1 MILKHCCKIWHAHGR
16 RLMKLHLTT
25 ANDKQLITGYSNVL
39 GKSWVEVNK
48 KRYEYSLIVLPDEL
62 ITNWQVTDFSN
73 LNTSNFEE
81 IALLS
86 PTKLKLEV
94 VLLGTGSK
102 HQFAHPRLSR
112 CLTDA
117 GISVEYMATDAACRT
132 YNFLMAEGR
141 AVAAAL
147 II

>member
-1 MILKHCCKIWHAHGR
+1 
-16 RLMKLHLTT
+16 MKLHLTT
-25 ANDKQLITGYSNVL
+25 ATDKQLITGYSNE
-39 GKSWVEVNK
+39 STMPWVEVNK
-48 KRYEYSLIVLPDEL
+48 QRYEHSLIVLPNEIL
-62 ITNWQVTDFSN
+62 TNWQVADFSS
-73 LNTSNFEE
+73 LSAESFEFIARLSNTQF
-81 IALLS
+81 
-86 PTKLKLEV
+86 KLEV
-94 VLLGTGSK
+94 VLLGSGSQ
-102 HQFAHPRLSR
+102 HRFAHPRLSR

>member
-1 MILKHCCKIWHAHGR
+1 
-16 RLMKLHLTT
+16 MKLHLTT
-25 ANDKQLITGYSNVL
+25 TSDKQLITGYGDVQ
-39 GKSWVEVNK
+39 GRGWVEINK
-48 KRYEYSLIVLPDEL
+48 KRYEHSLIVLPDEI
-62 ITNWQVTDFSN
+62 ITDWRVTDFAS
-73 LNTSNFEE
+73 LSSESFEA
-81 IALLS
+81 IAHLS
-86 PTKLKLEV
+86 STKLKLEV

-112 CLTDA
+112 ALIDA

-147 II
+147 IV

>member
-1 MILKHCCKIWHAHGR
+1 
-16 RLMKLHLTT
+16 MKLHLTT
-25 ANDKQLITGYSNVL
+25 ANNKQLITGYGDEQGRGWL
-39 GKSWVEVNK
+39 EVNK
-48 KRYEYSLIVLPDEL
+48 KRYEHSLIILPDEI
-62 ITNWQVTDFSN
+62 ITDWRVADFAS
-73 LNTSNFEE
+73 LSSESFEA
-81 IALLS
+81 IAHLS
-86 PTKLKLEV
+86 STKLKLEV

-112 CLTDA
+112 ALIDA

-147 II
+147 IV

>member
-1 MILKHCCKIWHAHGR
+1 
-16 RLMKLHLTT
+16 MKLHLT
-25 ANDKQLITGYSNVL
+25 AVPDKQLITGYGFDGN
-39 GKSWVEVNK
+39 GGWVEVNK
-48 KRYEYSLIVLPDEL
+48 KRFEQSLIVLPDEL
-62 ITNWQVTDFSN
+62 VNNWQVASFSS
-73 LNTSNFEE
+73 LTSENFED
-81 IALLS
+81 IAHLNHS
-86 PTKLKLEV
+86 DFKLEV
-94 VLLGTGSK
+94 VLLGTGK
-102 HQFAHPRLSR
+102 THLFAHARLSR